1 MSRHVNVTI
10 ALVVGAVSGV
20 LFVSGAAAQSSSVT
34 PDAPEQNA
42 PAASDP
48 TATDPVPDAQAPGSA
63 VGSDSPSADAADPP
77 TSSDASSSDPST
89 SGTGGSPELT
99 APAAPPPEE
108 TRTDTV
114 ETVEAA
120 EAEEAEEADPT
131 PPVAAEW
138 GRGLTFHSDDDL
150 FSMQIRGRVQLQAF
164 VESGVS
170 GTDPASV
177 DFMIRRARLVF
188 RGHLLSADLEY
199 YVQLGMAP
207 RDMEPDLLI
216 PVRDANI
223 AWTGLRDLSL
233 RVGVMKVPF
242 SRERV
247 ISSSSLQLVDRSI
260 VNAELALDRDN
271 GIQIYSN
278 DLFGLG
284 GYLGYQLGIFGGDG
298 RLRVNNDLGLLYVAR
313 VQVQPFGRF
322 DDQLSEADLTR
333 EERFRLSIG
342 GGFAY
347 NEDTNRRRRTTTDF
361 YQLARFS
368 YFHAEADLILKYAGF
383 SLQSEFLWR
392 QVDGPPQQTNLDPM
406 MVAVTETGGS
416 AMGWFVQA
424 GYVFD
429 FAPVEIAARFADVYP
444 IGPTS
449 AVHAS
454 REVTVG
460 LNWYPM
466 GHDLKLQLDGSYL
479 SSERV
484 TGGITT
490 LQERFQARLQAQA
503 YF

>member
-1 MSRHVNVTI
+1 METSNVTRSL
-10 ALVVGAVSGV
+10 ALSLVCLAAAARPAHAQDAPPQVGSAPVEATPGSDDTVVTDGPTAGADAPRTEEGAPADESAAADESPSISPGSEGEASGV
-20 LFVSGAAAQSSSVT
+20 VTSSEAPSSVT
-34 PDAPEQNA
+34 Q
-42 PAASDP
+42 
-48 TATDPVPDAQAPGSA
+48 
-63 VGSDSPSADAADPP
+63 
-77 TSSDASSSDPST
+77 
-89 SGTGGSPELT
+89 EL
-99 APAAPPPEE
+99 AAPVATEPVAEPEE
-108 TRTDTV
+108 DS
-114 ETVEAA
+114 
-120 EAEEAEEADPT
+120 T
-131 PPVAAEW
+131 PPVSAEW
-138 GRGLTFHSDDDL
+138 GQGLLFHSDDDL
-150 FSMQIRGRVQLQAF
+150 FSMQIRGRMQIQGF

-170 GTDPASV
+170 STDPASA

-188 RGHLLSADLEY
+188 RGHLLDAHLEY

-207 RDMEPDLLI
+207 RDMEPDLLV
-216 PVRDANI
+216 PVRDAQI
-223 AWTGLRDLSL
+223 AWTGLRDLSI
-233 RVGVMKVPF
+233 RAGVMKVPF

-260 VNAELALDRDN
+260 VNAELSVDRDN
-271 GIQIYSN
+271 GIQLYSN

-284 GYLGYQLGIFGGDG
+284 GYLGYQIGVFGGDG

-333 EERFRLSIG
+333 QERLRLSIG

-361 YQLARFS
+361 YHAPLTRFS
-368 YFHAEADLILKYAGF
+368 YMHAEADLILKYAGF

-392 QVDGPPQQTNLDPM
+392 QADGPSEMTNPDQDGM
-406 MVAVTETGGS
+406 DITERAGN

-424 GYVFD
+424 GYLFD
-429 FAPVEIAARFADVYP
+429 FAPIEIAARFADIYP
-444 IGPTS
+444 IGPTT
-449 AVHAS
+449 ANVAQ

-479 SSERV
+479 ATDRTSMGV
-484 TGGITT
+484 TTT
-490 LQERFQARLQAQA
+490 QERFQVRLQAQA

>member
-1 MSRHVNVTI
+1 MSRHIDVT
-10 ALVVGAVSGV
+10 LVLVLGLAGV
-20 LFVSGAAAQSSSVT
+20 LFATTAAAQSSPAS
-34 PDAPEQNA
+34 PE
-42 PAASDP
+42 PAAGTSTEQP
-48 TATDPVPDAQAPGSA
+48 AGESATE
-63 VGSDSPSADAADPP
+63 
-77 TSSDASSSDPST
+77 SSGTET
-89 SGTGGSPELT
+89 SGTETSGGETSVTETSTETTADAEGTGATQTSTGPVAAVELASPT
-99 APAAPPPEE
+99 APPEE
-108 TRTDTV
+108 
-114 ETVEAA
+114 
-120 EAEEAEEADPT
+120 EEAEEEEDPT
-131 PPVAAEW
+131 PPVAVAW

-170 GTDPASV
+170 ASDPASV

-188 RGHLLSADLEY
+188 RGHFLSANLEY

-207 RDMEPDLLI
+207 RDMEPDLLV

-247 ISSSSLQLVDRSI
+247 ISSSALQLVDRSI
-260 VNAELALDRDN
+260 VNAELSLDRDN
-271 GIQIYSN
+271 GIQLYSN

-284 GYLGYQLGIFGGDG
+284 GYLGYQLGVFGGDG

-333 EERFRLSIG
+333 EERLRLSVG

-392 QVDGPPQQTNLDPM
+392 QVDGPAQQTNLDPM
-406 MVAVTETGGS
+406 MTEVTETSGN

-424 GYVFD
+424 GYLFD
-429 FAPVEIAARFADVYP
+429 FAPVEIAARVADIYP
-444 IGPTS
+444 NGPTS

-454 REVTVG
+454 REVTLG
-460 LNWYPM
+460 FNWYPM

-479 SSERV
+479 ASERV
-484 TGGITT
+484 SGGVTT